1 MSTIEQDIQSFA
13 KFARQQLSDSDSK
26 LTIDELFD
34 MWRAE
39 NPSSEELVESVVAV
53 KSALREMEAGDTGIP
68 ADEHL
73 AQLRNTFSIPQ
84 SE

>member
-1 MSTIEQDIQSFA
+1 MSTIKQDIQSFA
-13 KFARQQLSDSDSK
+13 EFARQQLSDCDSK

-39 NPSSEELVESVVAV
+39 NPSGEELGKSVVAV
-53 KSALREMEAGDTGIP
+53 KAALRDMEAGDMGTP

-73 AQLRNTFSIPQ
+73 AQLRGRFSIPQ
-84 SE
+84 GG

>member
-1 MSTIEQDIQSFA
+1 MSTIEEDIQSFA
-13 KFARQQLSDSDSK
+13 KFASQQLSDSDSE

-39 NPSSEELVESVVAV
+39 NPSGEELGESVVAV
-53 KSALREMEAGDTGIP
+53 KAALRDMEAGDTGIP

-73 AQLRNTFSIPQ
+73 AQLRNRFSIPR
-84 SE
+84 SG